1 MAGTTS
7 ISKDTLTV
15 PSSMVRSPNRC
26 STLSSSSG
34 RSQLSG
40 IAKMD
45 PELRCPSC
53 SRYFLSPV
61 LLPCGHSLCSSCAV
75 NALRPITD
83 STVSVAVQAIIS
95 ANEAATNSQKRP
107 STTFEAIVHNEPNL
121 EGSSSTVSG
130 ASHGGTDSDQQ
141 SIVSEAD
148 SGVVMASRAGIYAGR
163 LPTIIC
169 PNVTGYTQ
177 ISHPTSVPQH
187 ILQNLTNGLAC
198 PSCRRIVALMN
209 EKGINQ
215 LPRNRA
221 LERVLTKLVGE
232 DMVASALPIENP
244 PRPQGIPIC
253 QLCDEP
259 DPLNMDP
266 LSIGGARLIEGGS
279 RTGTPAT
286 VWCEQCGIFYCDD
299 CRERCHPNR
308 GPLLKHGLH
317 PAATGADI
325 VRQKRQNQPPVCPE
339 HPHETA
345 NLFCCACRVAICNE
359 CVLKDSNQTTCTRTP
374 NTYGQHTQQE
384 VQILQNYCKNKK
396 VSNSDLLNL

>member
-7 ISKDTLTV
+7 ITKDTLSV
-15 PSSMVRSPNRC
+15 PPAMMRSPNRC
-26 STLSSSSG
+26 STLSSSSSG
-34 RSQLSG
+34 RPQTSG
-40 IAKMD
+40 LAKMD
-45 PELRCPSC
+45 PELRCPTC

-83 STVSVAVQAIIS
+83 ATVSAAVQAIIS
-95 ANEAATNSQKRP
+95 ASDVANSSQKRP

-130 ASHGGTDSDQQ
+130 TSHGGTDSDQQ

-169 PNVTGYTQ
+169 PNVIGYTQ
-177 ISHPTSVPQH
+177 ITHPSTVSQNV
-187 ILQNLTNGLAC
+187 LQSLTNGLAC
-198 PSCRRIVALMN
+198 PSCHRIVALMD

-232 DMVASALPIENP
+232 EAVTSALPSDNP
-244 PRPQGIPIC
+244 SRSQGVPIC

-266 LSIGGARLIEGGS
+266 LSIGGARLLEGGS
-279 RTGTPAT
+279 QSGTPAT
-286 VWCEQCGIFYCDD
+286 VWCEQCGIFYCEE
-299 CRERCHPNR
+299 CRERCHPKR

-317 PAATGADI
+317 PATTGAEI

-345 NLFCCACRVAICNE
+345 NLFCCACRIAICNA
-359 CVLKDSNQTTCTRTP
+359 CVLSDPNQTTCTRTP
-374 NTYGQHTQQE
+374 NSYGQHAQQE
-384 VQILQNYCKNKK
+384 VQVLQSYCKNKK
-396 VSNSDLLNL
+396 KRRH

>member
-1 MAGTTS
+1 
-7 ISKDTLTV
+7 
-15 PSSMVRSPNRC
+15 
-26 STLSSSSG
+26 
-34 RSQLSG
+34 
-40 IAKMD
+40 MD

-75 NALRPITD
+75 NALRSITD
-83 STVSVAVQAIIS
+83 STVSV
-95 ANEAATNSQKRP
+95 RP

-163 LPTIIC
+163 LPTIIF
-169 PNVTGYTQ
+169 
-177 ISHPTSVPQH
+177 PQH

-198 PSCRRIVALMN
+198 PSCRRIVALMD

-215 LPRNRA
+215 LPKNKA

-232 DMVASALPIENP
+232 DMVTS
-244 PRPQGIPIC
+244 IPIC
-253 QLCDEP
+253 QLC
-259 DPLNMDP
+259 
-266 LSIGGARLIEGGS
+266 GS

-339 HPHETA
+339 HPHEIA
-345 NLFCCACRVAICNE
+345 NLFCCAC
-359 CVLKDSNQTTCTRTP
+359 CVTTCSRTP

-396 VSNSDLLNL
+396 VSNSDFKLYDQTHNLSSNPYSTWHSRL